1 MARVKPILNV
11 PVINSTEE
19 ADALLARIA
28 GLKRQ
33 IDLVEL

>member
-1 MARVKPILNV
+1 MTRVKPILNV

-19 ADALLARIA
+19 ADALLGPLR

-33 IDLVEL
+33 LTW